1 MKKVTYENFDSNN
14 DFDYSRNSHEK
25 CKKYLFHHV
34 LLTMNDGKTYDGI
47 IEEVEG
53 DRLTVLVGEDASDD
67 EVDDRQFYGGYGPRR
82 FRRFRRQF
90 FPLAALTA
98 LALLPY
104 AYPYP
109 YYPPYYPYYPPY
121 YPYY

>member
-1 MKKVTYENFDSNN
+1 LTYENVDSTNELN
-14 DFDYSRNSHEK
+14 DYRHIHEK
-25 CKKYLFHHV
+25 CKKYLYHHV

-53 DRLTVLVGEDASDD
+53 DRLTVLVGEDATDD
-67 EVDDRQFYGGYGPRR
+67 EAEERQFYGGYWGPGR
-82 FRRFRRQF
+82 FRLFRRRF
-90 FPLAALTA
+90 FPLAALTS

-109 YYPPYYPYYPPY
+109 YYPPYYPYYPY
-121 YPYY
+121 Y